1 LREKGDKAV
10 ESVLLAEGTKA
21 LGLADAVARVSEA
34 AGHRSEAMMRSLNE
48 GCEVIALTAR
58 IAAVE
63 TASRTVVDERDFI
76 KNDEDAATGWSLPPP
91 ALRRSPSKGFMG
103 KFPDMAASWLEAEA
117 AAKKKAEAEAA
128 AKQAEAEAAS
138 KKEEAASAEA
148 ASFEPVGRDEEEGRF
163 SAFAPPTVTAPQP
176 AAL

>member
-48 GCEVIALTAR
+48 VIALKAR